1 MKKKGIIMALA
12 AALCVAAFAPAAMAV
27 TNETD
32 LRTAI
37 TSGGT
42 VTLEQ
47 DIALTSGSLEIK
59 DGNTVILDLNG
70 YTLSRESSEDANT
83 YVIEVS
89 GGATLTINDSNSTG
103 NGGKIISTNTHTS
116 SATDGHARGIRI
128 GGESFSDDDST
139 PGTVIMNGGTIRAST
154 GYGVA
159 LYANNSG
166 KSEASYAEE
175 IATVFT
181 MTGGKIEAGVYGVAA
196 FGRKATVNIQGGEIA
211 AVDGAA
217 VSGNGQDGN
226 NNSGGTEINISGGI
240 LKSQN
245 SVAIYHPQAGVLNV
259 SDGEITGVDGI
270 QMKAGTLV
278 VNGGVIT
285 GEGTKGAIGSSDG
298 NDETGA
304 AVSIISVG
312 GESGSYAGDINATF
326 NGGTLI
332 SEQENAIFE
341 AQADGAV
348 TKFESLT
355 ITGGTF
361 TGAEGK
367 DAMSMTNVTTDEN
380 GVSNT
385 NITGGTF
392 SSNPN
397 ECQGMENANI
407 AEGTLDENGNYVISA
422 PAPAPAPSAP
432 QHSGGG
438 GCSAGFGALALL
450 AVVPLLRM
458 RKR

>member
-1 MKKKGIIMALA
+1 MKFRRKGVIALT
-12 AALCVAAFAPAAMAV
+12 AALCMALFASAAMAALD
-27 TNETD
+27 EAG
-32 LRTAI
+32 LRTAVK
-37 TSGGT
+37 SDGA
-42 VTLEQ
+42 VVKLDQ
-47 DIALTSGSLEIK
+47 DIELTTGALEVKGVSVTI
-59 DGNTVILDLNG
+59 DLNG
-70 YTLSRESSEDANT
+70 WTLSRTSNKDDNT

-89 GGATLTINDSNSTG
+89 NNATLTINDSKG
-103 NGGKIISTNTHTS
+103 NGTILSTNDTEE
-116 SATDGHARGIRI
+116 GLARGIRI

-139 PGTVIMNGGTIRAST
+139 PGTVIMNGGKISANT

-159 LYANNSG
+159 LYANNRG
-166 KSEASYAEE
+166 KSEGNYEDE

-211 AVDGAA
+211 AEDGAA
-217 VSGNGQDGN
+217 VSGNGQDGD
-226 NNSGGTEINISGGI
+226 NNSGGTEINISGGK
-240 LKSQN
+240 LESKN
-245 SVAIYHPQAGVLNV
+245 SVAIYHPQDGVLNV

-332 SEQENAIFE
+332 SKQENAIFE

-361 TGAEGK
+361 TAPDGE
-367 DAMSMTNVTTDEN
+367 DVISMTETNVTNEN
-380 GVSNT
+380 GNSNV

-392 SSNPN
+392 SSDPN